1 MPFLYKKAE
10 EQELLAGAILND
22 NNSAWAGQKRRGY
35 GLGCLTTS
43 WVKLSWGGTKRFVLQ
58 KQKQNKK
65 RKKPPYRPKK

>member
-43 WVKLSWGGTKRFVLQ
+43 WVKLKLGW
-58 KQKQNKK
+58 NKK
-65 RKKPPYRPKK
+65 ICFAKTKTK